1 MNLIKMVC
9 DIIVLGGDDVMKKYN
24 FTILIEKDEDGIYV
38 GSVPALK
45 GCHTQATTVEELLP
59 RIKEAIELCLEA
71 EKDEFFQNEFV
82 GVQQIE
88 VVV

>member
-1 MNLIKMVC
+1 
-9 DIIVLGGDDVMKKYN
+9 MKKYN
-24 FTILIEKDEDGIYV
+24 FTILIEKDEDGMYV

-45 GCHTQATTVEELLP
+45 GCHTQAKTVEELLP
-59 RIKEAIELCLEA
+59 RIKEAIELCLET
-71 EKDEFFQNEFV
+71 EDDGFFPNEFV

>member
-1 MNLIKMVC
+1 MVC
-9 DIIVLGGDDVMKKYN
+9 DIIISGGDFMKKYN

-45 GCHTQATTVEELLP
+45 GCHTQAGTVEELLP

-71 EKDEFFQNEFV
+71 ENDEFFLNEFV

>member
-1 MNLIKMVC
+1 
-9 DIIVLGGDDVMKKYN
+9 MKKYN

-38 GSVPALK
+38 GSVPTLK
-45 GCHTQATTVEELLP
+45 GCHTQAETVEELLP
-59 RIKEAIELCLEA
+59 RIKEVIELCLEA
-71 EKDEFFQNEFV
+71 EDDEFFQNEFV